1 MEKYNFGE
9 DASYLLSCNKLGIET
24 LEQLEIAEAY
34 AFMIR
39 ALEIENGLYRMEA
52 FTKCGFKALH
62 RYLFQDIYHF
72 AGEFREV
79 QLSKGNTR
87 FCQFQYIDRM
97 ADEIFGVLHTEGAWQ
112 DISTA
117 AKRLAY
123 FKAEL
128 NMLHPFREGNGR
140 ATRIFIHAYAREK
153 GYEWDYASLDKNE
166 YMQAMIE
173 SVVDTTALEVIFL
186 KTLHT

>member
-9 DASYLLSCNKLGIET
+9 DASYLLSHNKLGIQT
-24 LEQLEIAEAY
+24 LEQLEVAEAY

-39 ALEIENGLYRMEA
+39 ALEIENGLYQIPA
-52 FTKCGFKALH
+52 FTKEGFIDLH

-72 AGEFREV
+72 AGEFRKV
-79 QLSKGNTR
+79 QLSKGTTR

-97 ADEIFGVLHTEGAWQ
+97 ADEIFGALHTEGSWQ
-112 DISTA
+112 DIAMA

-123 FKAEL
+123 FKTEM

-140 ATRIFIHAYAREK
+140 AIRIFIHAYARTK
-153 GYEWDYASLDKNE
+153 GYEWDYTNLVKEE
-166 YMQAMIE
+166 YIKAMIE
-173 SVVDTTALEVIFL
+173 SVVDTTALEAIFL
-186 KTLHT
+186 KTLYK

>member
-9 DASYLLSCNKLGIET
+9 DASYLLSHNKLGIQT
-24 LEQLEIAEAY
+24 LEQLEMAEAY

-39 ALEIENGLYRMEA
+39 ALEIENGLYKISD
-52 FTKCGFKALH
+52 FTKTGFMELH
-62 RYLFQDIYHF
+62 RYLFQDIYRF
-72 AGEFREV
+72 AGEFRKV
-79 QLSKGNTR
+79 QLSKGTTR
-87 FCQFQYIDRM
+87 FCQFQYIDQM
-97 ADEIFGVLHTEGAWQ
+97 ADEIFGALHMETKWQ
-112 DISTA
+112 DIETA

-140 ATRIFIHAYAREK
+140 ATRIFIHAYARTK
-153 GYEWDYASLDKNE
+153 GYEWDYASLEKDE

-173 SVVDTTALEVIFL
+173 SVVDTTELEAIFL

>member
-9 DASYLLSCNKLGIET
+9 DTAYLLSHNKLGIQS
-24 LEQLEIAEAY
+24 LEQLERAEAY

-39 ALEIENGLYRMEA
+39 ALEIEKGLYKIED
-52 FTKCGFKALH
+52 FTKTGFIDLH

-72 AGEFREV
+72 AGEFRQV
-79 QLSKGNTR
+79 QLSKGTTR

-97 ADEIFGVLHTEGAWQ
+97 ADEIFGALHMEKEWQ
-112 DISTA
+112 DVNTA

-140 ATRIFIHAYAREK
+140 ATRIFIHAYARTK
-153 GYEWDYASLDKNE
+153 GYEWDYASLNKDE
-166 YMQAMIE
+166 YMKAMIE
-173 SVVDTTALEVIFL
+173 SVVDTTALEEVFL

>member
-9 DASYLLSCNKLGIET
+9 DASYLLSHNKLGIQT
-24 LEQLEIAEAY
+24 LEQLEVAEAY

-39 ALEIENGLYRMEA
+39 ALEIENGLYQIRA
-52 FTKCGFKALH
+52 FTKEGFIDLH

-72 AGEFREV
+72 AGEFRKV
-79 QLSKGNTR
+79 QLSKGTTR

-97 ADEIFGVLHTEGAWQ
+97 ADEIFGALHTEGSWQ
-112 DISTA
+112 DIAMA

-123 FKAEL
+123 FKTEM

-140 ATRIFIHAYAREK
+140 AIRIFIHAYARTK
-153 GYEWDYASLDKNE
+153 GYEWDYTNLVKEE
-166 YMQAMIE
+166 YIKAMIE
-173 SVVDTTALEVIFL
+173 SVVDTTALEAIFL
-186 KTLHT
+186 KTLYK

>member
-9 DASYLLSCNKLGIET
+9 DASYLLSHNKLGIQT
-24 LEQLEIAEAY
+24 IEQLELAEAY

-39 ALEIENGLYRMEA
+39 ALEIENGVYHISG
-52 FTKCGFKALH
+52 FTKAGFLELH
-62 RYLFQDIYHF
+62 RYLFQDIYRF
-72 AGEFREV
+72 AGEFRDV
-79 QLSKGNTR
+79 QLSKGTTR

-97 ADEIFGVLHTEGAWQ
+97 ADEIFGALHKEGDWH
-112 DISTA
+112 DIGTA

-140 ATRIFIHAYAREK
+140 ATRIFIHAYARTK
-153 GYEWDYASLDKNE
+153 GYEWDYASLDKEE
-166 YMQAMIE
+166 YMKAMIE
-173 SVVDTTALEVIFL
+173 SVIDSTALESIFL
-186 KTLHT
+186 KTLHM